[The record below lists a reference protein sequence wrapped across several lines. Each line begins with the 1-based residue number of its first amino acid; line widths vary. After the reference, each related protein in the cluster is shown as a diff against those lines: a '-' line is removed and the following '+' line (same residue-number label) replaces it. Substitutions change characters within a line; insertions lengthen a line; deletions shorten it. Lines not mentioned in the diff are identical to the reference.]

1 MGWGNPPLPGR
12 GERQMA
18 TTGNR
23 TYPSKPIGEATL
35 LREVITNPDFVSIA
49 IFCAIGLLLT
59 LNLMLRLPDLAEFLI
74 S

>member
-1 MGWGNPPLPGR
+1 
-12 GERQMA
+12 
-18 TTGNR
+18 
-23 TYPSKPIGEATL
+23 L

-59 LNLMLRLPDLAEFLI
+59 LNLMLRLSDLAEFLI